1 MLLQRYEVLLKH
13 PNLFG
18 ILLAY
23 IEIGSAFLILRYL
36 LSYQLASLNATVRHD
51 DSHDNKAFVVVV
63 DRTPIQVVELT
74 RGLSPKYR
82 IKFELQS
89 YENIV

>member
-1 MLLQRYEVLLKH
+1 MLLQRYEVLLKP

-36 LSYQLASLNATVRHD
+36 SYQLASLNATVRHG